1 MTVSI
6 HPEPFDPLALL
17 AAHQRQLPPGRHG
30 AQALFIGTLRDFNE
44 GDPVQ
49 AMTLEHYPG
58 MTERELERIEQE
70 VRDRW
75 PVLEVLVAH
84 RVGHIDPGEPI
95 VLTAAWSAHRAAA
108 FDACRF
114 LMETLKSR
122 APFWKQ
128 ETLAD
133 GRQRWVQGN
142 T

>member
-1 MTVSI
+1 MAVSL

-17 AAHQRQLPPGRHG
+17 AACTEQLPPGGHG
-30 AQALFIGTLRDFNE
+30 AQAVFIGSLRDFNE
-44 GDPVQ
+44 GDTVR

-58 MTERELERIEQE
+58 MTEGELGRIEQE
-70 VRDRW
+70 ARTRW
-75 PVLEVLVAH
+75 PLQEVRIAH
-84 RVGHIDPGEPI
+84 RVGSIAPGEPI
-95 VLTAAWSAHRAAA
+95 VLVAAWSARRAAA

-114 LMETLKSR
+114 LVEALKSR

-142 T
+142 A